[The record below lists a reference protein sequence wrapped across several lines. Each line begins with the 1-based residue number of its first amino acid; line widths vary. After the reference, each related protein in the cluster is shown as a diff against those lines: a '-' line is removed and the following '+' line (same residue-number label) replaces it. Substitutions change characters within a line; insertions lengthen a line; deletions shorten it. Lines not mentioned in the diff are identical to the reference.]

1 MLLQGSPVV
10 NPSDALAISF
20 PDSTPRIRNPEAFN
34 PIQDGESKKAP
45 LPVFPL

>member
-1 MLLQGSPVV
+1 MLLQGSPIA
-10 NPSDALAISF
+10 NPSDALAIFS

-34 PIQDGESKKAP
+34 PIQDGESKKA

>member
-10 NPSDALAISF
+10 NPSDDALAISF

-34 PIQDGESKKAP
+34 PIQD
-45 LPVFPL
+45 